1 MKPLTISR
9 VAKAAGVH
17 PETVRYYERLGLMPR
32 PPRAGA
38 YRVYAKEHIARLVFI
53 KRSQGL
59 GFSLKEIAG
68 LLALRVQ
75 RGASCAEVK
84 RRATQK
90 LGDIDAKIKALKAI
104 RGALT
109 RLARACRGTG
119 PQAECPLIDALERT
133 PR

>member
-9 VAKAAGVH
+9 VAKAAGVNT
-17 PETVRYYERLGLMPR
+17 ETVRYYERLGLMPR

-38 YRVYAKEHIARLVFI
+38 YRIYSREHVARLAFI

-59 GFSLKEIAG
+59 GFSLKEIGG

-75 RGASCAEVK
+75 RGSSCAEVK

-90 LGDIDAKIKALKAI
+90 LTDIDAKIKELKTI
-104 RGALT
+104 RLALT
-109 RLARACRGTG
+109 RLARACHGPG
-119 PQAECPLIDALERT
+119 PQSECPLIDALERA